1 MKQIDRQQDVEGHVR
16 GASPTSRGHRGHL
29 LKQVTDEPEDTEGHV
44 RWGVTDEDEDT
55 EGHVQPPRDIDIE
68 R

>member
-1 MKQIDRQQDVEGHVR
+1 MEQDQQDLLKQIDKDQQDTE
-16 GASPTSRGHRGHL
+16 GHL

-44 RWGVTDEDEDT
+44 
-55 EGHVQPPRDIDIE
+55 QPPRDIDIE